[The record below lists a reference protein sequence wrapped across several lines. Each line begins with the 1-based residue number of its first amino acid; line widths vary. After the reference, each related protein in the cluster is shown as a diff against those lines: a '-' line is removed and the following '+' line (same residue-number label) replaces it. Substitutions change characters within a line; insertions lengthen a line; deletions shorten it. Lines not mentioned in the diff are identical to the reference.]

1 MYRIVL
7 LAATLLITGCS
18 RLHPFKPGSEMFLT
32 QKAATRL
39 HEEFSSVRISPGTK
53 VRVID
58 HLNYSSNIIHVL
70 VLEGACAGQDFT
82 LYTDDVFSP

>member
-7 LAATLLITGCS
+7 LAATLVITGCS
-18 RLHPFKPGSEMFLT
+18 RLDPFKPGSEMFLT

-53 VRVID
+53 RF
-58 HLNYSSNIIHVL
+58 
-70 VLEGACAGQDFT
+70 A
-82 LYTDDVFSP
+82 

>member
-7 LAATLLITGCS
+7 LAATLVITGCS
-18 RLHPFKPGSEMFLT
+18 RLDPFKPGSEMFLT

-53 VRVID
+53 GSRD
-58 HLNYSSNIIHVL
+58 RSSQLQLQHNP
-70 VLEGACAGQDFT
+70 CAGA
-82 LYTDDVFSP
+82 